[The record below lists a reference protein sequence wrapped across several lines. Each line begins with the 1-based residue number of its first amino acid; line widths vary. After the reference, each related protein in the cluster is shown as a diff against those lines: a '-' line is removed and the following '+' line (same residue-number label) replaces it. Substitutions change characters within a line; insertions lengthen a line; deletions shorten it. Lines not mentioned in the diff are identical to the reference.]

1 MSRTGSPILETPDI
15 IGQYAGLVG
24 QALRDAQQQRSID
37 EYRRL
42 QQEAQAQQFAY
53 RQQQDAQGLRQDQT
67 DAAAINAAAAGQQ
80 PSMAGVS
87 AAGAG
92 RIASMRQQM
101 EEARQRR
108 FEQELKTLE
117 PHVLKG
123 NKMAMANWDA
133 IRSRQTGEDR
143 KGEGAAWYQGAI
155 DSFEQQKEL
164 ERQAK
169 MAEAEMA
176 RMLDRH
182 NALAQAAYLGMDTTG
197 MDGTQGPSA
206 TPQAGSFVD
215 MAPQDRR
222 AAMTDEFARRRAAEK
237 AAAGQMTPTDFET
250 AVRRHMVNNPRA
262 TRAQAE
268 AYVGGSTGYG
278 QGGKRTMTLD
288 SNNSQRSEE
297 SAQRARDAAE
307 LTAKAIRLEGLIAAA
322 KADGSNVVHDGKGS
336 MSVGYA
342 EEMASKLKAQ
352 ATETKAGVRTN
363 NGPTTG
369 QPRAN
374 AGQQKTSAAPP
385 SLKERARAIWQAS
398 GGRLTPEQA
407 MQQAIGEGGK

>member
-15 IGQYAGLVG
+15 IGQYAGMVG

-155 DSFEQQKEL
+155 DSFEQQKEM

-206 TPQAGSFVD
+206 TPQAGAFVD

-222 AAMTDEFARRRAAEK
+222 AAMTDEFARRRAEEK
-237 AAAGQMTPTDFET
+237 AAAGQPTPEQIDQGIADLMTGNPKMT
-250 AVRRHMVNNPRA
+250 RRE
-262 TRAQAE
+262 AE
-268 AYVGGSTGYG
+268 AKYRTTTGVGL
-278 QGGKRTMTLD
+278 GGKRLSTLD
-288 SNNSQRSEE
+288 SDASQRSEE
-297 SAQRARDAAE
+297 SAQRARDAAAM
-307 LTAKAIRLEGLIAAA
+307 TAQAQRLEGLIEQA
-322 KADGSNVVHDGKGS
+322 KRKQEEFIRIDGTDWALSHVERV
-336 MSVGYA
+336 A
-342 EEMASKLKAQ
+342 TELKAK
-352 ATETKAGVRTN
+352 ATETKAGVR
-363 NGPTTG
+363 GREG
-369 QPRAN
+369 VAEASN
-374 AGQQKTSAAPP
+374 ATDFATLSAQNPPQQ
-385 SLKERARAIWQAS
+385 
-398 GGRLTPEQA
+398 
-407 MQQAIGEGGK
+407 GESEDQYVQRIMGMVNQK